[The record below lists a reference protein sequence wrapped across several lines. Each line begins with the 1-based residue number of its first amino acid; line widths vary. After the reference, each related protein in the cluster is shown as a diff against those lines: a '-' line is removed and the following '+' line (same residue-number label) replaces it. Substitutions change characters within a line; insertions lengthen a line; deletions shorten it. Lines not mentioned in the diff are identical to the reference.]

1 MKKEL
6 CFVFDGE
13 KIYLEQSLVKYE
25 CIPIY
30 FLCKSS
36 SSYYIALCSDFN
48 NFSYVVTKITLKE
61 VYELLHGKIP
71 MRDLI
76 TKRKYYWDV
85 QSGDNIAQD
94 IVVKRKIDE
103 LDKSILPIEGSFFE
117 ATDESIKRYVE
128 NFDSEYFSKA

>member
-13 KIYLEQSLVKYE
+13 KIYLEQSLIEYD

-30 FLCKSS
+30 FICKSS
-36 SSYYIALCSDFN
+36 LFLYISLCSDFDK
-48 NFSYVVTKITLKE
+48 FSYVVARVTVDE
-61 VYELLHGKIP
+61 VYELLHGEIP

-76 TKRKYYWDV
+76 TKQKYYWDV

-94 IVVKRKIDE
+94 IVVKSKIDE
-103 LDKSILPIEGSFFE
+103 LDKSILPIEGAVFE
-117 ATDESIKRYVE
+117 AMNASIKKYVE
-128 NFDSEYFSKA
+128 NFDSEYFSKT

>member
-1 MKKEL
+1 
-6 CFVFDGE
+6 
-13 KIYLEQSLVKYE
+13 
-25 CIPIY
+25 
-30 FLCKSS
+30 
-36 SSYYIALCSDFN
+36 
-48 NFSYVVTKITLKE
+48 
-61 VYELLHGKIP
+61 

-76 TKRKYYWDV
+76 TKQKYYWDV